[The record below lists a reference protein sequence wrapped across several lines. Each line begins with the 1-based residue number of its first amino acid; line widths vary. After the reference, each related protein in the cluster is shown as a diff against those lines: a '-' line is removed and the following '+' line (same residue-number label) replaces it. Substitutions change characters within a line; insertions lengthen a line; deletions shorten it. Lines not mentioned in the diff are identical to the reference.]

1 MNENIKKFITCQIP
15 VTICNFKCP
24 YCYIDQK
31 CVKNNQIVDFAILP
45 AEFAKKFSPEK
56 MGGFCYFNLCG
67 NGETMIH
74 PQVNDLVY
82 YLTKEGHYCDIITN
96 GTYSKKFDEL
106 LEKLSKEQ
114 QKHLF
119 IKFSF
124 HYLELKRLK
133 LMEQFLQNVE
143 KIKKSEVSYTIEI
156 TPYDDLIPYIDE
168 IKKFSLDNFGALP
181 HITVAR
187 NMATDK
193 IEILTKLSKKDYY
206 QIWKQFD
213 SKMFEFKFSTF
224 NVHRTEFCYAG
235 EWSISIDLETG
246 IYKQCYSE
254 AILGNIKEE
263 SDIKFLACG
272 KCREPHCY
280 NGHAF
285 LTFGDIPEMNTPT
298 YSDMRDRITTNKEHW
313 LKKDCR
319 DFFSTKLYDNNVEY
333 SINEQSAVISKTNRL
348 LVKQKIEKIPNKIK
362 NISKKLFNSK

>member
-1 MNENIKKFITCQIP
+1 MNEIIKKFITCQVP
-15 VTICNFKCP
+15 VSICNFKCP
-24 YCYIDQK
+24 YCYIDQTG
-31 CVKNNQIVDFAILP
+31 VKNNKISNFAIPP
-45 AEFAKKFSPEK
+45 AEFAKKFLPEK

-96 GTYSKKFDEL
+96 GTQSKKFDEL
-106 LEKLSKEQ
+106 LERLSKEQ

-133 LMEQFLQNVE
+133 LVEQFLKNVE
-143 KIKKSEVSYTIEI
+143 KIKKSEISYTIEI

-168 IKKFSLDNFGALP
+168 IKEFSLDNFGALP

-193 IEILTKLSKKDYY
+193 IEILTKLSREEYKK
-206 QIWKQFD
+206 IWGQFD
-213 SKMFEFKFSTF
+213 SKMFEFKLSTF
-224 NVHRTEFCYAG
+224 NVKRTEFCYAG
-235 EWSISIDLETG
+235 EWSISINLGTG
-246 IYKQCYSE
+246 IYKQCYCG
-254 AILGNIKEE
+254 AVLGNIKDEC
-263 SDIKFLACG
+263 DIKFLACG

-285 LTFGDIPEMNTPT
+285 LTFGDIPEIDTPT
-298 YSDMRDRITTNKEHW
+298 YSDMRDRITKDDKHW
-313 LKKDCR
+313 LKDDCR
-319 DFFSTKLYDNNVEY
+319 KFFNTKLYNNNMEY
-333 SINEQSAVISKTNRL
+333 SAEEKRKAINQTNKL
-348 LVKQKIEKIPNKIK
+348 LIEQKIEKIPNKIK
-362 NISKKLFNSK
+362 NISKNFLNLK